1 MAIDKNKIAEAA
13 TKYIQKGQLDKA
25 IKEYRKII
33 AADPKDA
40 RIQQKLGELY
50 ARNGE
55 SAQAIECFLKVA
67 EGYTTDGFLLKA
79 IAVYKQIIKI
89 SPERIDIHLILAQ
102 LHQQLGLLGDAMT
115 QYQAIVAHYEAAGN
129 LNACMETLH
138 KIVEIDPDNT
148 VMRIK
153 LAELCVNQG
162 MNDEAVVELLKVRDY
177 FKKNNRIDD
186 YLKISERIIFLDSK
200 RIDLIQE
207 IAAQYLSMGEA
218 QRALAK
224 LQICFRANPK
234 DIETLSLLARAF
246 QMSGEIP
253 KTASIYKELARIY
266 GAQHQA
272 QLEKETW
279 NKVLQLV
286 PNDPEA
292 LRHLNPKAPAPSPAP
307 RTPPAAAKPPP
318 PPAPPPVAA
327 QPANAAQ
334 PSKASGAQQAAANL
348 ARLLNEVDVYI
359 KYGLTDKA
367 LDHLAKIFESHPQ
380 SIEAH
385 EKAAKVHLAR
395 KSPPEAFHHAFEVL
409 RLRQAAGD
417 KAGAM
422 TALEQLKGIIPSHP
436 ALANLRASLEQ
447 GTPLPATLKF
457 DAPPP
462 VEEVVEVI
470 EIADLVEEEASP
482 APTRPEA
489 EEPEMEI
496 LGNDAFLAP
505 EDDGGIVFDIEP
517 EAPATQ
523 TAQSEAV
530 ESAKEE
536 EEIDWAS
543 LPDIELDV
551 RDETPKAPVEKESP
565 ARSSVEKESPAKS
578 PAKKA
583 PEVRASAPRA
593 TAVESEIDWALLD
606 ATAEPEDV
614 QEIELTSDPEPEPR
628 PAVTAREDA
637 IDWASLDSLDEDDDA
652 QQEIELISEPEPEP
666 RPAVAAREDAVD
678 WALIDAA
685 ATSADAN
692 DARQALELMS
702 EPEPAVAAP
711 RMDTSVD
718 WALLHE
724 AIATDD
730 APVVGVSSDRVD
742 SRSTFTPTPD
752 AVFAVTPAAVP
763 ADEAQAAS
771 LDDLLDEAAFFINQ
785 ADLKSARE
793 ALGRASTAYPGN
805 ARVEEMLILL
815 EAHEQYYA
823 EQQAAFE
830 QAVAEETALADES
843 AQVDQDMALDR
854 LTTAALFDTD
864 MRAEASAHERIDSQ
878 FSFDSLFSEFKKG
891 IEQIVRPE
899 DIETHYDLGQSY
911 REMELFDDAIGE
923 FEQAMSAAKGQPKEL
938 DCLTMIAICQIAA
951 GRLDTAEQTLRSG
964 LASPLLTPPTE
975 AAIRFEL
982 ASLYETQGRTA
993 EALAEFLRLEQ
1004 DDPDYRDISQRIAA
1018 LRMAAS

>member
-1 MAIDKNKIAEAA
+1 MAIDKNKISEAA

-129 LNACMETLH
+129 LNACMETLN
-138 KIVEIDPDNT
+138 KIVELDPDNT

-153 LAELCVNQG
+153 LAELRVNQG
-162 MNDEAVVELLKVRDY
+162 MNEEAVEELLKVRDY
-177 FKKNNRIDD
+177 FKKNNRTDD
-186 YLKISERIIFLDSK
+186 YIKISERIIFLDSK
-200 RIDLIQE
+200 RIDLVQE
-207 IAAQYLSMGEA
+207 IAAQYLAMGEA

-266 GAQHQA
+266 GAKNQS

-292 LRHLNPKAPAPSPAP
+292 LRHLNPKAPAPAPAP
-307 RTPPAAAKPPP
+307 RMPPATAKPPP
-318 PPAPPPVAA
+318 SPAPVAA
-327 QPANAAQ
+327 QPANTAQ
-334 PSKASGAQQAAANL
+334 PSKASGAQQATANL

-367 LDHLAKIFESHPQ
+367 LDHLAKIFEAHPKA
-380 SIEAH
+380 IEAH

-395 KSPPEAFHHAFEVL
+395 KSPPEAFHHVFEAL

-422 TALEQLKGIIPSHP
+422 AALEQLREISPRHP
-436 ALANLRASLEQ
+436 ALANLRACLEQ

-457 DAPPP
+457 DAPP
-462 VEEVVEVI
+462 VEEVLEVI

-482 APTRPEA
+482 APTSPEA
-489 EEPEMEI
+489 KAPEMEV
-496 LGNDAFLAP
+496 LGNDAFLDP
-505 EDDGGIVFDIEP
+505 EDDGGIVFEIEP
-517 EAPATQ
+517 EAPAKQ
-523 TAQSEAV
+523 TAQPEAV
-530 ESAKEE
+530 EAAKEE

-551 RDETPKAPVEKESP
+551 RDEAPKAPVQKEP
-565 ARSSVEKESPAKS
+565 EARP
-578 PAKKA
+578 
-583 PEVRASAPRA
+583 SAPRA
-593 TAVESEIDWALLD
+593 SAAESEIDWALLD
-606 ATAEPEDV
+606 ATAEPEEV
-614 QEIELTSDPEPEPR
+614 QEIELVSESKPEP
-628 PAVTAREDA
+628 VVDAREDA
-637 IDWASLDSLDEDDDA
+637 IDWASLGDDDNAA
-652 QQEIELISEPEPEP
+652 QAIELISEPEPAP
-666 RPAVAAREDAVD
+666 APAVDAREDAVD
-678 WALIDAA
+678 WALIDAV
-685 ATSADAN
+685 ATSADA
-692 DARQALELMS
+692 DEAQQAIELIS
-702 EPEPAVAAP
+702 EPEPEPAVAAP

-718 WALLHE
+718 WALLNE
-724 AIATDD
+724 AIASDD
-730 APVVGVSSDRVD
+730 AQVVGVSPARVE
-742 SRSTFTPTPD
+742 SRAPFTPTPD
-752 AVFAVTPAAVP
+752 AVFAVAPEAVA
-763 ADEAQAAS
+763 ADEVPVAN

-793 ALGRASTAYPGN
+793 ALGRASNAYPGN

-830 QAVAEETALADES
+830 QAVAEETAYA
-843 AQVDQDMALDR
+843 DQDAEAGADMAFDR

-864 MRAEASAHERIDSQ
+864 MRAEASAPDRIDSQ

-951 GRLDTAEQTLRSG
+951 GRLDTAEQTLQTG

-1004 DDPDYRDISQRIAA
+1004 DDPDYRDISHRIAA
-1018 LRMAAS
+1018 LRMSAG